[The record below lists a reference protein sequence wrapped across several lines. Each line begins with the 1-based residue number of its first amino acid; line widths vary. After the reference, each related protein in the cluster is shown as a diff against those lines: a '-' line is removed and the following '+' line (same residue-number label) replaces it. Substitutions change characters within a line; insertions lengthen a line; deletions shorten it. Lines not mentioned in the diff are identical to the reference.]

1 MAAFT
6 GQLRSNEIFSALYN
20 MIISQEVFADNLGEH
35 QTLVDKARV
44 DGSLYG
50 DTKLYYSTD
59 VLKSAPWGADSEAA
73 NLLALHRPEAP
84 KCQAIHLDVFR
95 QICLT
100 VDNYLSKRAW
110 ANEGTFS
117 AFNGVMLGWMRETKR
132 VYDGTLYNV
141 FIGTTVS
148 PKAAQ
153 NREIPV
159 KGLTD
164 AKEEAMVIAQELAD
178 LLVEMGDYSRDF
190 NDNGF
195 LRSYA
200 KEGIKVVWNSKFV
213 DKIRKIDLPTIFHKD
228 GLIDKFEE
236 EIMPARYFGRVLTAE
251 DAKTGGIIANNVVV
265 AGKGVRSRIEK
276 DITISETDYHVF
288 PGDLIPAGAKV
299 GGASAQ
305 FAYGDAYVE
314 DADIICKV
322 LVKLPPYMS
331 AFEVGTSFFNPKSLT
346 ENHYL
351 TFGHNT
357 IEYLENYPFITV
369 KAVSAQ

>member
-1 MAAFT
+1 MATFT

-236 EIMPARYFGRVLTAE
+236 EIMPARYFGRVLTAD
-251 DAKTGGIIANNVVV
+251 DAKASGIIANNVVV

-276 DITISETDYHVF
+276 DITISETAYHVF

-299 GGASAQ
+299 GGASAD
-305 FAYGDAYVE
+305 FAYTDAYVE

-369 KAVSAQ
+369 KAVAAK

>member
-1 MAAFT
+1 MATFT

-110 ANEGTFS
+110 SSEGAFS
-117 AFNGVMLGWMRETKR
+117 SFNGVMLGWMRETKR

-153 NREIPV
+153 NREIAV

-276 DITISETDYHVF
+276 DITISEVDYHVF

-314 DADIICKV
+314 DADVICKV